1 MQATDPITV
10 IIRLQK
16 FIKVSIED
24 NAQVLISGGVDT
36 MEKYNYITGK
46 IHGLDQIQQE
56 ISTLLEPKEPD
67 NDDDKVTRIR
77 R

>member
-10 IIRLQK
+10 IIKLQK
-16 FIKVSIED
+16 YIKMSIED
-24 NAQVLISGGVDT
+24 NAQALISGGVDT

-56 ISTLLEPKEPD
+56 ISILLEPTKEP
-67 NDDDKVTRIR
+67 DDDKVTRIR